1 MDKRYSTI
9 IFVPHTR
16 AKFRKLKVSH
26 RLLFSLIS
34 VVTSSLCLS
43 TFFSVQY
50 FTSLSQTHELSK
62 LRNEN
67 HQLQSANEQFSKS
80 VESLRNQLQTVEA
93 RTKKLAIIAGI
104 ANQDE
109 SSRGGVGGLRQS
121 DELAVSPY
129 RDDVDKMSYR
139 SHRLEGDLSVL
150 EQKFAAQALL
160 LSSTPSIAPVR
171 GILTDGF
178 GGRSDP
184 FTGEPGTH
192 TAIDISSA
200 VGQAIRAPADGIVV
214 KAEWA
219 NGYGNVIYLMHPYSG
234 YSTRYGHLSSFAVP
248 PGKHVKRGEIIGYV
262 GSTGRSTGPHL
273 HYEVRLNNNPVN
285 PLEYILNAF

>member
-9 IFVPHTR
+9 IFVPHAR

-26 RLLFSLIS
+26 RFLFSVIS
-34 VVTSSLCLS
+34 IVTSSLCLS

-62 LRNEN
+62 LRHEN
-67 HQLQSANEQFSKS
+67 KELQVANEQFSKS
-80 VESLRNQLQTVEA
+80 VESLRTQLRTVEDKT
-93 RTKKLAIIAGI
+93 RKLAIIAGI
-104 ANQDE
+104 STLDE
-109 SSRGGVGGLRQS
+109 TAQGGVGGVRQN
-121 DELAVSPY
+121 DDKGSPF
-129 RDDVDKMSYR
+129 RDDVDKMSFL
-139 SHRLEGDLSVL
+139 SHRLERDLSML
-150 EQKFAAQALL
+150 EHRFVAQSQL

-192 TAIDISSA
+192 NAIDISSA
-200 VGQAIRAPADGIVV
+200 IGQAVRAPADGIVV
-214 KAEWA
+214 KSEWA
-219 NGYGNVIYLMHPYSG
+219 NGYGNVVYISHGYG
-234 YSTRYGHLSSFAVP
+234 YSTRYGHLKNFAVR
-248 PGKHVKRGEIIGYV
+248 PGQRIKRGDVIGYV